1 MVNCGAVFLR
11 ARGVRTVMKSKHL
24 ANLNDLEIKLLK
36 LGGLILTAILLLK
49 LILIE
54 IRSI

>member
-1 MVNCGAVFLR
+1 M
-11 ARGVRTVMKSKHL
+11 MKSKHL
-24 ANLNDLEIKLLK
+24 ENLNGLEIKLLK

>member
-1 MVNCGAVFLR
+1 M
-11 ARGVRTVMKSKHL
+11 MKSKHL